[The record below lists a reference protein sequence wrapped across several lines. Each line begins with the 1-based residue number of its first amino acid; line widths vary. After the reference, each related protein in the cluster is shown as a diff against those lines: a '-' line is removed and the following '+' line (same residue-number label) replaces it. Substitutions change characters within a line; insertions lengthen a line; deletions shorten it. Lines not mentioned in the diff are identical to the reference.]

1 MTQYST
7 PEAQPAPAPHR
18 FGALAWTALIL
29 GIVGI
34 VGSPVVFLNN
44 LTAVVAAV
52 GVILGIIAL
61 FGTRKVL
68 AALGTALCVAAI
80 AFTVA
85 AQGAATEEFDREFTG
100 TSLVTYQAE
109 SSTESV
115 DISYDAGNSSVSETG
130 RPSPWTRDVQASNAA
145 PYLSVSLPFD
155 SGEGSVTCRIV
166 KDSAV
171 VAEQTAT
178 GQYAT
183 VSCFTP

>member
-1 MTQYST
+1 VTQYST

-85 AQGAATEEFDREFTG
+85 AQGAATEEFTG

-109 SSTESV
+109 SSTGTV
-115 DISYDAGNSSVSETG
+115 DISYDAGNSFVSEAG
-130 RPSPWTRDVQASNAA
+130 RSSPWTRDVQASNFT
-145 PYLSVSLPFD
+145 PYFSVSLPFD
-155 SGEGSVTCRIV
+155 SGEGSVTCRIIS
-166 KDSAV
+166 DGAV
-171 VAEQTAT
+171 VAEQTAI
-178 GQYAT
+178 GQYAS
-183 VSCFTP
+183 VSCSTS